1 MTGFPKT
8 INYQPAAGV
17 EGDFCDS
24 NPRSSV
30 DAGPGGLIV
39 GSAGAVIGRFH
50 WTLASPVDANG
61 APTTITNSGTGLPT
75 GFLHREQQGLITA
88 YLAEN
93 GMTVLPG
100 AAITLMK
107 TGGFW
112 GRNNGSAATAKD
124 QKVFANNTDGSL
136 ATAAAGATV
145 TGFTE
150 TKWVCHS
157 VAAVGENFKFSATPN
172 G

>member
-1 MTGFPKT
+1 MSFPKT
-8 INYQPAAGV
+8 INYQPAPGV

-24 NPRSSV
+24 NPRASV
-30 DAGPGGLIV
+30 DAGPGGLVV
-39 GSAGAVIGRFH
+39 GSGGAVIGRFH
-50 WTLASPVDANG
+50 WATAPNDPNG
-61 APTTITNSGTGLPT
+61 TPTTITNSGTGAPT

-100 AAITLMK
+100 AAVTLMK
-107 TGGFW
+107 SGGFW
-112 GRNNGSAATAKD
+112 GRNNGGGATAVD

-145 TGFTE
+145 AGFTE
-150 TKWVCHS
+150 TKWICHS
-157 VAAVGENFKFSATPN
+157 VAAVGEVFKFSATPN